1 MEAYSMFILYG
12 IVVLILAVLLYEY
25 RLRKPDQIVL
35 YESRGL
41 VRRRSARF
49 YPRHFSLSIPGTVY
63 SRMQDIEVN
72 AKGKIKALIKL
83 AVTVAASEKHL
94 SELIK
99 SGGWKKDAVVQ
110 AAKELDGLMNTLV
123 REFTEQY
130 SVEELSVEK
139 LSAYLKKQIKET
151 GSTFGLDI
159 LSVNIQSIEPVDE
172 QIAETIQQLET
183 ARILEQTEIAN
194 QKARVAAARAKKE
207 ADGQIAQFDHSLELE
222 KFKLKKIQQEKEAQ
236 LVRTRV
242 EDELKI
248 KEMQLEMEK
257 RELEL
262 LIKNPELL
270 MLTPQ
275 MAQLAE
281 ASQNLRNARTVVSL
295 SSDDLA
301 RGSQFIEIFKTFLQ
315 NVNRTIE
322 KNDDLKKTKK

>member
-1 MEAYSMFILYG
+1 MYILYG
-12 IVVLILAVLLYEY
+12 IIVLILAVVLYEY

-35 YESRGL
+35 YESSGG

-49 YPRHFSLSIPGTVY
+49 YPRHFSLTIPGTVY
-63 SRMQDIEVN
+63 SRMQEIEVD
-72 AKGKIKALIKL
+72 AKGKIKVLIKL

-110 AAKELDGLMNTLV
+110 ATKELDGLMNTLV

-130 SVEELSVEK
+130 NVEELSVEK
-139 LSAYLKKQIKET
+139 LSHYLKKQFNES
-151 GSTFGLDI
+151 GSKFGLDI
-159 LSVNIQSIEPVDE
+159 VAVNIQTITPIDE
-172 QIAETIQQLET
+172 KIAETIQQLEA
-183 ARILEQTEIAN
+183 ARILEQTETAN

-207 ADGQIAQFDHSLELE
+207 ADEQIAQFDHSLELE
-222 KFKLKKIQQEKEAQ
+222 KFKLKKIQQETEAQ
-236 LVRTRV
+236 LVRARV

-257 RELEL
+257 REMEL

-275 MAQLAE
+275 VAQLAE

-295 SSDDLA
+295 SADDLA
-301 RGSQFIEIFKTFLQ
+301 RGSQFIDIFKTFLQ

>member
-1 MEAYSMFILYG
+1 MYILYG
-12 IVVLILAVLLYEY
+12 IVVLILAVVLYEY

-35 YESRGL
+35 YESRGM

-49 YPRHFSLSIPGTVY
+49 YPRHFSLTIPGTVY
-63 SRMQDIEVN
+63 SRMQEIEVD
-72 AKGKIKALIKL
+72 AKGKIKVLVKL
-83 AVTVAASEKHL
+83 AVTVAASQKHL

-130 SVEELSVEK
+130 NVEELAVEK
-139 LSAYLKKQIKET
+139 LSHYLKKQINES
-151 GSTFGLDI
+151 GSKFGLDI
-159 LSVNIQSIEPVDE
+159 LAVNIQSISPVDE
-172 QIAETIQQLET
+172 KIAETIQQLEA
-183 ARILEQTEIAN
+183 ARILEQTETAN
-194 QKARVAAARAKKE
+194 QKARVAAAKAKKD
-207 ADGQIAQFDHSLELE
+207 ADEQIAQFDHSLELE
-222 KFKLKKIQQEKEAQ
+222 KYKLKKIQQEKEAQ
-236 LVRTRV
+236 LVRVRA

-257 RELEL
+257 REMEL

-275 MAQLAE
+275 VAQLAE

-322 KNDDLKKTKK
+322 KKDNLKKTKND

>member
-1 MEAYSMFILYG
+1 MFILYG

-49 YPRHFSLSIPGTVY
+49 YPRHFSLTIPGTVY
-63 SRMQDIEVN
+63 SRMQEIEVD
-72 AKGKIKALIKL
+72 AKGKIKVLVKL
-83 AVTVAASEKHL
+83 TVTVAASQKHL
-94 SELIK
+94 SKLIK
-99 SGGWKKDAVVQ
+99 SGGWKKDAVVH
-110 AAKELDGLMNTLV
+110 ATKELDVLMNTLV

-139 LSAYLKKQIKET
+139 LSNYLKKQINES
-151 GSTFGLDI
+151 GNTFGLDI
-159 LSVNIQSIEPVDE
+159 MAVNIQSIEPIDE
-172 QIAETIQQLET
+172 KIAETIQQLEA

-194 QKARVAAARAKKE
+194 QKARVAAARATKE
-207 ADGQIAQFDHSLELE
+207 ADEQIAQFDHSLELE

-236 LVRTRV
+236 LVLTRV

-248 KEMQLEMEK
+248 KKMQLEMEK
-257 RELEL
+257 REMEL

-275 MAQLAE
+275 VAQLAE

-301 RGSQFIEIFKTFLQ
+301 RGSQFIDIFKTFLQ

-322 KNDDLKKTKK
+322 KNDDLKQTKNK

>member
-1 MEAYSMFILYG
+1 MYILYG
-12 IVVLILAVLLYEY
+12 IIVLIIAVMLYEY

-35 YESRGL
+35 YESRGM
-41 VRRRSARF
+41 VRQRSARF
-49 YPRHFSLSIPGTVY
+49 YPRHFSLTIPGTVY
-63 SRMQDIEVN
+63 SRTQDIEVD

-301 RGSQFIEIFKTFLQ
+301 RGSQFIDIFKTFLQ

>member
-35 YESRGL
+35 YDSRGL